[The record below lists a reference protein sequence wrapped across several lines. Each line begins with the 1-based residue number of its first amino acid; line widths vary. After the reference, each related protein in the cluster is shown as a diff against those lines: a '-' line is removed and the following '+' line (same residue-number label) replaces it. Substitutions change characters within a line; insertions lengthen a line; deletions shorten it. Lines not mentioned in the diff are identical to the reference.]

1 MNISQKSA
9 AINKIDRGLFLL
21 LHVAALHSPQAGSLS
36 AACLPRVKQVF
47 RAWQTSKVCGAARPR
62 FAAPGGQSW
71 PCAATRHPLSARP
84 RRPLARRSQPPGRFI
99 ARRLAAARASL
110 RLVSLALAP
119 SGVGALC
126 VLRTRPVPPS
136 LRPSCVGVPSLR
148 SPTGGAKRF
157 SPFGRKAFPSISAPP
172 VGEIPRAAARGYL
185 STYISINVK
194 ISKLSK
200 LSTTPPPLLL
210 GGGRESGS

>member
-1 MNISQKSA
+1 MWPLFIARKRAASA
-9 AINKIDRGLFLL
+9 RLVCRASNKFSAHGR
-21 LHVAALHSPQAGSLS
+21 PQ
-36 AACLPRVKQVF
+36 
-47 RAWQTSKVCGAARPR
+47 KVCGAARPR

-110 RLVSLALAP
+110 RLALLALAP